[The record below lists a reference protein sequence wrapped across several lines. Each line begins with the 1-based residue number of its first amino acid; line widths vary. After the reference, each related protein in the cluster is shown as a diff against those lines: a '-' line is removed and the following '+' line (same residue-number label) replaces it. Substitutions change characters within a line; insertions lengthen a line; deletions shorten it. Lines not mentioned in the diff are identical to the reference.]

1 MNEESFFSIDRLV
14 EFGMGLAVAQQMV
27 QTMNQS
33 MKNMYIPG
41 AMNTMQPIIQQ
52 SYYVIID
59 NQQSGPYS
67 EQEIRNLIAQ
77 KKINKE
83 TYMWRPGLSAWEKV
97 EKLPEILKLVALTP
111 PPFVK

>member
-77 KKINKE
+77 KKISKE

>member
-77 KKINKE
+77 KKISIE